1 MKKLSHSKALLLLL
15 LCITYLF
22 IACFRGHSNSI
33 MAIIL
38 VAFALNTNN
47 GVFLQSS
54 NILLTIW
61 VLCQNTLRFI
71 NWGVFLSYNIVAC
84 VTYDCSTWS
93 TSPLVVVVVDLYS
106 ASCRASNALL
116 VYYAFYAIQKVHF
129 IRMLISL

>member
-54 NILLTIW
+54 NILLTI
-61 VLCQNTLRFI
+61 
-71 NWGVFLSYNIVAC
+71 
-84 VTYDCSTWS
+84 
-93 TSPLVVVVVDLYS
+93 
-106 ASCRASNALL
+106 
-116 VYYAFYAIQKVHF
+116 
-129 IRMLISL
+129 